1 MMACLT
7 YRHDNVVRCY
17 GARSDESG
25 DRQFIFLEYCA
36 GGELFDKIEPEV
48 GMPEHQAHC
57 FFMQLL
63 DAVVS
68 IRVRVG
74 EGRVMSHFGSHAHAT
89 CNASFSPFGD

>member
-1 MMACLT
+1 MT
-7 YRHDNVVRCY
+7 NRHDNVVRCY

-68 IRVRVG
+68 KIV
-74 EGRVMSHFGSHAHAT
+74 FGSGAVSYLGKVRMHGAGNAT
-89 CNASFSPFGD
+89 FILWGE